1 MKIPLVK
8 NLSRSD
14 YRLIHIYLLGILLL
28 LIPAMG
34 AWKLLSLPDT
44 DNDGVADL
52 YDIDDD
58 NDGIPD
64 IVENLISNPLAVEPA
79 SDALT
84 WEDGHLEVFTIGT
97 NSNGMG
103 YQESGFEK
111 AILNFN
117 KSLSFDNS
125 PGTSSFNY
133 GTVSQ
138 TSGSASISSSS
149 SNAFISGSSGSAIR
163 IDPASGAGS
172 HTITL
177 TFTQAIYAFGFDLID
192 VFDSDNANDDIISY
206 ELYAD
211 TALALKIEGYNIG
224 ASNTAYQNVYDGD
237 NNLKG
242 NYLVGQ
248 NTEDFMGF
256 ISRLPVSQVSIV
268 ATYGNISAIDFHGMD
283 SFAYLTTYP
292 GNDTDSDGI
301 ANSFDLDSDNDG
313 IPDIVEAGGA
323 NSNGNGVAHDDTDTD
338 GDGLADIFETSN
350 GSTSSLLDANGDG
363 VNELDGDLDSDG
375 YPNWRD
381 LDSDGDGIVD
391 VIEAGGA
398 DVDQNGQIDYSS
410 TDTDGDGFA
419 DGVDGD
425 VGNDGTAENFSNAL
439 ILTSSDSDND
449 GKPDSGYPNAN
460 ADNSGKPDF
469 MDIDTDGDGIVDNTE
484 GQSTSSYVSASGSD
498 DDGDGI
504 DNAYD
509 DDDSSF
515 GGNGILAVDTDGDN
529 NADYK
534 DTDSD
539 EDTILDII
547 EGHDSD
553 GDHIADMGS
562 PSGSGESLG
571 VDVDEDGLDDGFD
584 NNTASWNPSNS
595 GLSPSSH
602 PKYNAGLDQDWRA
615 QQTLSMEFLYF
626 EANWTGRYASLSWE
640 LERDLPACKFHILRK
655 TSRQSVF
662 ESIGRISSQSDPS
675 YEFMDRRLPPDAVK
689 QKVLYQLKRILPN
702 GKEERSDIIELLIPR
717 HEVKLDIYPNP
728 GSTQITIQPQGVNLS
743 HHTFTLLDSKG
754 NIVYQKSFNR
764 SRNKSFRL
772 NTQHLRPGI
781 YLLQT
786 RFKLQKNSRK
796 IIIQ

>member
-1 MKIPLVK
+1 MKIPLEQ
-8 NLSRSD
+8 NLSRSN
-14 YRLIHIYLLGILLL
+14 YRLTHICLLGLLVL

-34 AWKLLSLPDT
+34 AWKVLSLPDT

-64 IVENLISNPLAVEPA
+64 LVENLISNPLAVEPE

-84 WEDGHLEVFTIGT
+84 WEDGHLEIFTIGT

-133 GTVSQ
+133 GTLSQ
-138 TSGSASISSSS
+138 TSGSASISTSS

-163 IDPASGAGS
+163 IDPASGPGS

-192 VFDSDNANDDIISY
+192 VFDSDDANDDIISY
-206 ELYAD
+206 ALYAD

-224 ASNTAYQNVYDGD
+224 ASNTQNQNVYDGD

-242 NYLVGQ
+242 SYLVGQ

-256 ISRLPVSQVSIV
+256 VSRLPVSQVSIV
-268 ATYGNISAIDFHGMD
+268 ATYGTLSAIDFHGMD
-283 SFAYLTTYP
+283 SFAYLTSYP

-338 GDGLADIFETSN
+338 GDGLADIFETSY

-375 YPNWRD
+375 YPNWID

-398 DVDQNGQIDYSS
+398 DVDQDGQIDYFS

-425 VGNDGTAENFSNAL
+425 VGNDGIAENFSNAL
-439 ILTSSDSDND
+439 ILTSADSNND

-460 ADNSGKPDF
+460 ADNSGNPDF
-469 MDIDTDGDGIVDNTE
+469 IDIDSDGDGIVDNTE
-484 GQSTSSYVSASGSD
+484 GQSTSSHVSESGSD

-504 DNAYD
+504 DNVYD

-529 NADYK
+529 RADYK

-539 EDTILDII
+539 EDTILDVI

-553 GDHIADMGS
+553 GDLVADSGS
-562 PSGSGESLG
+562 PSASGESLG
-571 VDVDEDGLDDGFD
+571 IDVDDDGLDDGYD

-595 GLSPSSH
+595 GLSPASH
-602 PKYNAGLDQDWRA
+602 PKYNGGLDQDWRA
-615 QQTLSMEFLYF
+615 QQTLSMEFLYV
-626 EANWTGRYASLSWE
+626 EVKMEGRHATLNWE
-640 LERDLPACKFHILRK
+640 LERDLPGSSFFILRK
-655 TSRQSVF
+655 TVRQNTF
-662 ESIGRISSQSDPS
+662 ESIGKINSSSEPFYTFKDK
-675 YEFMDRRLPPDAVK
+675 RLPPEIAR
-689 QKVLYQLKRILPN
+689 QKVLYQLKRIYPD
-702 GKEERSDIIELLIPR
+702 GKEERSDIVELLIPK
-717 HEVKLDIYPNP
+717 HEIQLDIYPNP
-728 GSTQITIQPQGVNLS
+728 GRTEINIRPQGVNLS
-743 HHTFTLLDSKG
+743 HHAFTLLDSRG
-754 NIVYQKSFNR
+754 NIVFEKSFGR
-764 SRNKSFRL
+764 SRQKNFRL
-772 NTQHLRPGI
+772 DTSRLRPGI

-786 RFKLQKNSRK
+786 RFNLQEDSQK